1 MKLLIAIPTM
11 ETVPVVF
18 LKSLLG
24 LQAKLIKDG
33 VDFEIRIES
42 GTLIYLARDRLAS
55 RAINHG
61 FTHVL
66 WLDSDMVFHSHIFED
81 LSFSGKSFVTGIAH
95 SRRAPFSSCVFKDIE
110 LDTLAR
116 YTLDEYPTTTF
127 EIAGC
132 GLACALMETK
142 ILEDVMLK
150 WGTCFTPRKQYGE
163 DLIFCLRAKNL
174 GYKIWCEPTVRL
186 GHLAH
191 LTVWPD
197 DVPQYAEVIHA

>member
-1 MKLLIAIPTM
+1 MKLLIAIPAM

-18 LKSLLG
+18 LRSLLG

-33 VDFEIRIES
+33 VDFEIKIES

-55 RAINHG
+55 RAINNG

-66 WLDSDMVFHSHIFED
+66 WLDSDMVFHCNIFED

-95 SRRAPFSSCVFKDIE
+95 SRRAPFSSCVFHDIE
-110 LDTLAR
+110 LDTLKR

-127 EIAGC
+127 EVAGC
-132 GLACALMETK
+132 GIACCLMETK

>member
-11 ETVPVVF
+11 ESVPVVF
-18 LKSLLG
+18 LRSLLG

-66 WLDSDMVFHSHIFED
+66 WLDSDMVFHSNIFED

-110 LDTLAR
+110 LNTLQR
-116 YTLDEYPTTTF
+116 YSLDEYPTTTF

-142 ILEDVMLK
+142 ILEDVMLE

-163 DLIFCLRAKNL
+163 DLIFCLRARNK
-174 GYKIWCEPTVRL
+174 GYKIYCEPTVRL

-197 DVPQYAEVIHA
+197 DVDKYAEVVHA

>member
-1 MKLLIAIPTM
+1 MKLLIAVPAM
-11 ETVPVVF
+11 ENVPVVF
-18 LKSLLG
+18 LQSMLG
-24 LQAKLIKDG
+24 LQARLIKLG

-42 GTLIYLARDRLAS
+42 GTLIYMARDRLAS

-66 WLDSDMVFHSHIFED
+66 WLDSDMVFHCNIFED
-81 LSFSGKSFVTGIAH
+81 LAFSGKSFVTGIAH
-95 SRRAPFSSCVFKDIE
+95 SRRAPFSSCVFHDIE
-110 LDTLAR
+110 LDTLKR
-116 YTLDEYPTTTF
+116 YTLEEYPTTTF

-132 GLACALMETK
+132 GLACCLMETK
-142 ILEDVMLK
+142 ILEDVMLHY
-150 WGTCFTPRKQYGE
+150 GTAFTPINQYGE
-163 DLIFCLRAKNL
+163 DLIFCKRAREL
-174 GYKIWCEPTVRL
+174 GHRIYCEPTVRL